1 MTRPAAVFR
10 SRLPRLA
17 LACGAAALAA
27 AGPASAAPAAAAGTG
42 SVRAAAHGPAADT
55 TGTAA
60 VRGATRPAGTVTAA
74 TLDTAPAQQVTVAI
88 TSLSPQVA
96 RPGKPV
102 TVSGTVTNGTKT
114 PVSGLAVQLWSSTT
128 PLSSRSELASY
139 AAGQLLADSPLPA
152 ITPLAGALGAG
163 ATRSWTLTATA
174 ASLGMTSFGAYPL
187 AAQVSA
193 SGVPLNAE
201 HTFLPFW
208 PGSIK
213 SAQLTQ
219 REKVAW
225 IWPLTAPPERV
236 ACPALLNND
245 LAASFPATGRL
256 GSLLAAGSSPAGT
269 AADLT
274 WAIDPSLLTS
284 AAVMSKPYGVGGTAA
299 CTGAASERASPAAQ
313 YWLGRLRTVTAG
325 QDFFVTPYADV
336 DVAALTHAGLSTDL
350 TQAYATGLRVALDR
364 LQLGVTQ
371 RAAGVSG
378 QIAWPADGIADY
390 AVLGNLAAH
399 GVGTVILSSSMMP
412 PPSPAQLTP
421 SAITTTPDGVNAGL
435 RVALADSTLT
445 QVLSAPAATAGQSR
459 GAPAAAG
466 TVATVQRV
474 LAETAV
480 LASEQPSVPQSV
492 VIAPPRQWNPVPG
505 LASALLTA
513 TDSAPWLSPESLAGL
528 LTARP
533 APGQVARQAPPA
545 QLISRVEL
553 RRRLLRRVKA
563 LESVIQ
569 MQASMLGKPTASYL
583 PDAVAAIESSA
594 WRGDPAQV
602 RSLLARVSGYLDVQM
617 RQVRIIDAGQVTLT
631 GKSGPVPV
639 SIINRL
645 GEPVTVQLSV
655 QAPAS
660 RITVLKPRSTVTI
673 GPHQQ
678 RTVAVRVRSS
688 VAGSTMLTLTL
699 LAPDGQPLPG
709 TTAQLTVDATHFGTT
724 ALVIIA
730 VAIGVFVIT
739 SVTRAIRRGIR
750 GPGTAQPDSQGAPD
764 PDGAPEARGA
774 APEASGAAPEAG
786 AAPPGPGAA
795 ERSANGADSGGSPG
809 ERDTVV
815 TERMPDHET
824 AEEPDEYARA
834 RGRVEHPR

>member
-1 MTRPAAVFR
+1 MTRLAAVFR
-10 SRLPRLA
+10 SRLARLA

-27 AGPASAAPAAAAGTG
+27 AGPASAAPAGAAAVG
-42 SVRAAAHGPAADT
+42 STRAAADAAE
-55 TGTAA
+55 TGVA
-60 VRGATRPAGTVTAA
+60 RNATRPAGTVSAA
-74 TLDTAPAQQVTVAI
+74 ALDTAPAQQVTVAI
-88 TSLSPQVA
+88 TSISPQVA

-102 TVSGTVTNGTKT
+102 TVSGTVTNGTKSA
-114 PVSGLAVQLWSSTT
+114 VSGLAVQLWSSTT
-128 PLSSRSELASY
+128 PLLSRSDLASY
-139 AAGQLLADSPLPA
+139 AAGQLLVDSPLPA
-152 ITPLAGALGAG
+152 ITPLAGALGPG

-174 ASLGMTSFGAYPL
+174 ATLGMTSFGAYPL

-208 PGSIK
+208 PGSDK
-213 SAQLTQ
+213 SAQLAQ
-219 REKVAW
+219 REQVAW
-225 IWPLTAPPERV
+225 IWPLTAPPERA

-245 LAASFPATGRL
+245 LATSFPAAGRL
-256 GSLLAAGSSPAGT
+256 GTLLAAGSSPAGT

-284 AAVMSKPYGVGGTAA
+284 AAVMSKPYQVGGTAA
-299 CTGAASERASPAAQ
+299 CAGAATERASPAAR
-313 YWLGRLRTVTAG
+313 YWLGRLRAVTAG

-350 TQAYATGLRVALDR
+350 AQAYATGLQVTLDR
-364 LQLGVTQ
+364 LHLGVTQ

-390 AVLGNLAAH
+390 PVLGNLAAH

-412 PPSPAQLTP
+412 PSSPAQLTP
-421 SAITTTPDGVNAGL
+421 GAITTTPDGVNAGL
-435 RVALADSTLT
+435 HVALADSTLT
-445 QVLSAPAATAGQSR
+445 QVLAAPAATAGQSG

-466 TVATVQRV
+466 IVATVQRV

-480 LASEQPSVPQSV
+480 MAAEQPSVPQSV
-492 VIAPPRQWNPVPG
+492 VIAPPRQWNPAPG

-513 TDSAPWLSPESLAGL
+513 TGSAPWLRPESLAGL

-533 APGQVARQAPPA
+533 AAGQVARQAPPA
-545 QLISRVEL
+545 QLISPVEL
-553 RRRLLRRVKA
+553 HRRLLRRVKA

-569 MQASMLGKPTASYL
+569 MQASMLGKPAAGYL

-602 RSLLARVSGYLDVQM
+602 RSLLARVSGYLDAQM

-645 GEPVTVQLSV
+645 GQPVTVQLSV

-688 VAGSTMLTLTL
+688 VAGSTMLTLNL

-709 TTAQLTVDATHFGTT
+709 TTAQMTVDATHFGTT

-739 SVTRAIRRGIR
+739 SVARAIRRGIR
-750 GPGTAQPDSQGAPD
+750 GPGTAQPDGQGPPGPD
-764 PDGAPEARGA
+764 GA
-774 APEASGAAPEAG
+774 APETGGADPESGAAPPE
-786 AAPPGPGAA
+786 PGAA
-795 ERSANGADSGGSPG
+795 ERGANGADSGGSHG

-815 TERMPDHET
+815 TERMPDYET

-834 RGRVEHPR
+834 PGRVEHPR

>member
-1 MTRPAAVFR
+1 MTRLAAVFR

-27 AGPASAAPAAAAGTG
+27 AGPASAAPAAAAAAG
-42 SVRAAAHGPAADT
+42 SGQAGAHAAAAAAAGPAA
-55 TGTAA
+55 A
-60 VRGATRPAGTVTAA
+60 RSATRPAGTVAA
-74 TLDTAPAQQVTVAI
+74 ALDTAPAQQVTVAI
-88 TSLSPQVA
+88 TSISPQVA

-102 TVSGTVTNGTKT
+102 TVSGTVTNGTKSS
-114 PVSGLAVQLWSSTT
+114 VSGLAVQLWSSTT
-128 PLSSRSELASY
+128 PLLSRSDLASY
-139 AAGQLLADSPLPA
+139 AAGQLLVDTPRPA
-152 ITPLAGALGAG
+152 ITPLAGVLGAG

-213 SAQLTQ
+213 SAQLAQ
-219 REKVAW
+219 REQIAW
-225 IWPLTAPPERV
+225 IWPLTAPPERA

-245 LAASFPATGRL
+245 LAGSFPAAGGL

-284 AAVMSKPYGVGGTAA
+284 AAVMSKPYRVGGTAA
-299 CTGAASERASPAAQ
+299 CAGAAAERASPAAR
-313 YWLGRLRTVTAG
+313 YWLGRLRAVTAS

-350 TQAYATGLRVALDR
+350 AQAYATGLRVTQDQLR
-364 LQLGVTQ
+364 LGVTQ

-399 GVGTVILSSSMMP
+399 GVGTVILGSSMMP
-412 PPSPAQLTP
+412 PSSPAQLTP

-435 RVALADSTLT
+435 HVALADSTLT
-445 QVLSAPAATAGQSR
+445 QVLSAPAATAGQS
-459 GAPAAAG
+459 GSAPAAAG

-480 LASEQPSVPQSV
+480 MAAEQPSVPRSV
-492 VIAPPRQWNPVPG
+492 VIAPPRQWNPAPG

-513 TDSAPWLSPESLAGL
+513 TDSAPWLRAESLAGL

-533 APGQVARQAPPA
+533 AAGQVARQAPPA
-545 QLISRVEL
+545 QLISRMEL
-553 RRRLLRRVKA
+553 HRRLLHRVKA

-569 MQASMLGKPTASYL
+569 MQASMLGKPAASYL

-602 RSLLARVSGYLDVQM
+602 RSLLARVSGYLDAQL

-631 GKSGPVPV
+631 GKSGSVPV

-645 GEPVTVQLSV
+645 GQPVTVQLSV

-660 RITVLKPRSTVTI
+660 RITVLKPRFTVTI
-673 GPHQQ
+673 GPHQP

-709 TTAQLTVDATHFGTT
+709 TTAQMTVDATHFGTT

-739 SVTRAIRRGIR
+739 SVARAIRRGIR
-750 GPGTAQPDSQGAPD
+750 GPGTAQPDGQGTPEPD
-764 PDGAPEARGA
+764 
-774 APEASGAAPEAG
+774 GAAPEAG
-786 AAPPGPGAA
+786 GADPEADAAPPEPGAA
-795 ERSANGADSGGSPG
+795 GRGANGADSGGSPG

-834 RGRVEHPR
+834 PGRVEHPR